1 MSVVVAAACVGLASP
16 TSADVAAWERLSNA
30 GLKASL
36 EGRLEDA
43 EVALKA
49 ALEESEKDDVGTRIV
64 LSLEN
69 LGDFYRR
76 VDRLAEAET
85 MHLRALHVAE
95 SMRGPNDVAVENPLK
110 SLAWLYHRTGRYG
123 EAYAYYERVLTIVG
137 HDAGFDSPAVAAYL
151 VVMAELERLQGAAEH
166 AVTHAQRALDI
177 AEHTLGQTDPNIGT
191 ILSELVWDLRI
202 LGRDALATE
211 HSLRLRRVWAS
222 SGSRGLTLCRDALGF
237 RQDVLGARHPGVA
250 KALADVALVLDA
262 QGRGKEAEP
271 LYRRAITILDDAGAA
286 GSPSLVPL
294 LTDYAGMLRSVN
306 RVNDARLV
314 EARIAALR
322 AVSPTMSRPR

>member
-1 MSVVVAAACVGLASP
+1 MASAA
-16 TSADVAAWERLSNA
+16 SADVSAWERLSDA

-43 EVALKA
+43 ETALKA
-49 ALEESEKDDVGTRIV
+49 ALEESEKDGVRARIV

-76 VDRLAEAET
+76 VDRLAEAERCICARFVWP
-85 MHLRALHVAE
+85 RACGGQMM
-95 SMRGPNDVAVENPLK
+95 SSWK
-110 SLAWLYHRTGRYG
+110 TLAWLYHRTGRYR

-137 HDAGFDSPAVAAYL
+137 HHAAPIPCGG
-151 VVMAELERLQGAAEH
+151 RLIAA
-166 AVTHAQRALDI
+166 
-177 AEHTLGQTDPNIGT
+177 HTLGQMDPNIGT

-202 LGRDALATE
+202 LGRDEAATE
-211 HSLRLRRVWAS
+211 HSLRLRRMWAS

-250 KALADVALVLDA
+250 KAVADLALVLDA

-271 LYRRAITILDDAGAA
+271 LYRRAMTILDDAGAA
-286 GSPSLVPL
+286 GSPSLIPL
-294 LTDYAGMLRSVN
+294 LTDYAGLLRSAN
-306 RVNDARLV
+306 RVGDARLI
-314 EARIAALR
+314 EARIETLR
-322 AVSPTMSRPR
+322 AVSPMMSRPR